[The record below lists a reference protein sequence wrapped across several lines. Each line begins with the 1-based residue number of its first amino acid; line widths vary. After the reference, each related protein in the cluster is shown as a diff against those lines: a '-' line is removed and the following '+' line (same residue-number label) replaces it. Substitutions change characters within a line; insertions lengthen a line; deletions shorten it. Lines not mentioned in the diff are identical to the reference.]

1 MKRSILTSGCTAAVL
16 LLLALPVFG
25 QRIIMVDSQ
34 TNDEVPPLVEVQEGD
49 TLWGLCDHYLADAR
63 MWPTVWALNPHITNP
78 HWIYPGD
85 IIRMRRVE
93 VAQEDADNP
102 LPFNYTIGA
111 DGARQVSINEGFL
124 VEKGMKPQGQLS
136 YSPLTQHYLALDDL
150 VYLEMEDLDAVRVGQ
165 KFSIY
170 TLEHDVVHPETEEI
184 VGTKIR
190 IKGVVEIEN
199 VDKHMARAKIVA
211 AFGEIERGMPVAELV
226 DHYVV
231 VNPKQNLIDLKGT
244 LVDALNPNRELAEF
258 DTVFLDLGAKD
269 GVQVG
274 NRLFIM
280 RRGDGRYD
288 YELDVNRKMPWEQI
302 GEALV
307 VLTRDRTAT
316 ALITRS
322 AIEIRRGDRVIM
334 QRHY

>member
-1 MKRSILTSGCTAAVL
+1 M
-16 LLLALPVFG
+16 
-25 QRIIMVDSQ
+25 
-34 TNDEVPPLVEVQEGD
+34 
-49 TLWGLCDHYLADAR
+49 
-63 MWPTVWALNPHITNP
+63 
-78 HWIYPGD
+78 
-85 IIRMRRVE
+85 
-93 VAQEDADNP
+93 
-102 LPFNYTIGA
+102 
-111 DGARQVSINEGFL
+111 
-124 VEKGMKPQGQLS
+124 
-136 YSPLTQHYLALDDL
+136 
-150 VYLEMEDLDAVRVGQ
+150 
-165 KFSIY
+165 
-170 TLEHDVVHPETEEI
+170 
-184 VGTKIR
+184 
-190 IKGVVEIEN
+190 
-199 VDKHMARAKIVA
+199 
-211 AFGEIERGMPVAELV
+211 
-226 DHYVV
+226 
-231 VNPKQNLIDLKGT
+231 KGT